1 MRRLYL
7 QIYLTIVAVLVIVV
21 IAMGAVWR
29 IAAASRF
36 DHAIEAAS
44 DFVDTDLP
52 PASAPRAA
60 AQRAVEGLHR
70 QLRADVALYA

>member
-7 QIYLTIVAVLVIVV
+7 QIYLTIIAILVIVV
-21 IAMGAVWR
+21 IAVGAIWR

-36 DHAIEAAS
+36 DQAIEAVS
-44 DFVDTDLP
+44 EFVDTDLP

-60 AQRAVEGLHR
+60 TERAV
-70 QLRADVALYA
+70 VAA